1 MISTFFVIHLTT
13 KFDKMLD
20 YFLLILVG
28 FIAGIINILA
38 GGGSL
43 LTLPMLIFLGLPPH
57 IANGTN
63 RVAII
68 IQNIFAV
75 KGFQSKGIKTYP
87 FSLYLAIPA
96 TIGAI
101 IGAIVGI
108 KIEGELFN
116 KILGIVMLVIV
127 IYMVLKSNK
136 ISKNNIERIKGKYFW
151 LSIIAFFFIG
161 LYGGFI
167 QAGVGFII
175 LFTLSNINQFS
186 LVKSNAI
193 KVTVALI
200 YTLVAVAIFAYN
212 DSVNWKYGLI
222 LSLGNATGGW
232 VTSRWSVN
240 KDDKFVKKVLIIMVL
255 AMAIKL
261 WFPYFYSILA
271 AQIIDLF

>member
-1 MISTFFVIHLTT
+1 
-13 KFDKMLD
+13 MLD
-20 YFLLILVG
+20 YFLLVLVG

-43 LTLPMLIFLGLPPH
+43 LTLPMLIFLGLPPN

-63 RVAII
+63 RIAII

-75 KGFQSKGIKTYP
+75 KGFQSKGVNTYP

-101 IGAIVGI
+101 IGALAGI

-116 KILGIVMLVIV
+116 KILGVVMVIIVLH
-127 IYMVLKSNK
+127 MVFKPSKISNK
-136 ISKNNIERIKGKYFW
+136 TLERITGKYFW
-151 LSIIAFFFIG
+151 LSMIAFFFIG

-175 LFTLSNINQFS
+175 LLTLSSINQLS

-200 YTLVAVAIFAYN
+200 YTLAAVAIFAYN
-212 DSVNWKYGLI
+212 DSINWKYGLI
-222 LSLGNATGGW
+222 LSLGNAAGGW
-232 VTSRWSVN
+232 FMSRWSVD
-240 KDDKFVKKVLIIMVL
+240 KGDKFVKKVLIIMVL

-261 WFPYFYSILA
+261 WFPDFYSILA
-271 AQIIDLF
+271 SEILDLF

>member
-1 MISTFFVIHLTT
+1 
-13 KFDKMLD
+13 MLD
-20 YFLLILVG
+20 YFLLVLVG

-43 LTLPMLIFLGLPPH
+43 LTLPMLIFFGLPPN

-63 RVAII
+63 RIAII

-75 KGFQSKGIKTYP
+75 KGFQSKGVNTYP
-87 FSLYLAIPA
+87 FSIYLAIPA

-101 IGAIVGI
+101 IGAFAGI

-116 KILGIVMLVIV
+116 KILGIVMVIIV
-127 IYMVLKSNK
+127 LHMVFKPSE
-136 ISKNNIERIKGKYFW
+136 ISHKTLERITGKYFW
-151 LSIIAFFFIG
+151 LSMIAFFFIG

-175 LFTLSNINQFS
+175 LLTLSSINQFS

-200 YTLVAVAIFAYN
+200 YTLAAVAIFAYN
-212 DSVNWKYGLI
+212 DSINWKYGLI

-232 VTSRWSVN
+232 FMSRWSVD
-240 KDDKFVKKVLIIMVL
+240 KGDKFVKKVLIIMVL

-261 WFPYFYSILA
+261 WFPDFYSILA
-271 AQIIDLF
+271 SKILDLF

>member
-1 MISTFFVIHLTT
+1 MI
-13 KFDKMLD
+13 D
-20 YFLLILVG
+20 YLLLVLVG

-43 LTLPMLIFLGLPPH
+43 LTLPMLIFLGLPPN

-63 RVAII
+63 RIAII

-75 KGFQSKGIKTYP
+75 KGFQSKGISTFP
-87 FSLYLAIPA
+87 FSIYLAIPA

-101 IGAIVGI
+101 IGAIVGV

-116 KILGIVMLVIV
+116 KILGVIMMIIVA
-127 IYMVLKSNK
+127 YMVFKPKTTLKDTL
-136 ISKNNIERIKGKYFW
+136 ERSTGKYFW
-151 LSIIAFFFIG
+151 LSIIAFFFVG

-175 LFTLSNINQFS
+175 LLALSSINHIS

-193 KVTVALI
+193 KVFVALI
-200 YTLVAVAIFAYN
+200 YSLAAVAIFAYN
-212 DSVNWKYGLI
+212 DLINWTYGLI

-232 VTSRWSVN
+232 VMSRWSV
-240 KDDKFVKKVLIIMVL
+240 KKGDGFVKKALIIMVI

-261 WFPYFYSILA
+261 WFPNFYSILA
-271 AQIIDLF
+271 NKLLDFFNGV